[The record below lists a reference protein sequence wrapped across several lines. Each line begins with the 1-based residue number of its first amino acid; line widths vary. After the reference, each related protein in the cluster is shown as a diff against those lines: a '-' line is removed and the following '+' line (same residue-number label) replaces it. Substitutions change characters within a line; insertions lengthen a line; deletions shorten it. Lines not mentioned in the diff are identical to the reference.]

1 MEGKYWK
8 RRIETVVAEYK
19 KWRAFFMEKVSIN
32 LFLYARYV
40 YFYSN

>member
-19 KWRAFFMEKVSIN
+19 KWRGFFMEKVC
-32 LFLYARYV
+32 LYALER
-40 YFYSN
+40 FKTSK